1 MKKETPF
8 TLADAK
14 RGLSSMFR
22 HTAGY
27 RKELSWAFALV
38 LLSGI
43 IAGFQPFIFGK
54 VVDTM
59 TSSGGTQGEALFM
72 IAVFGVSLFLVHAI
86 SNVQGRISSV
96 TEEQMRLSYMHRV
109 AKRLLRLPLSFHKT
123 YRSGEVSDKVMRGA
137 QAIPLFWSEYVFNI
151 LPELIYVAL
160 ALVIAFTL
168 APQIGWLLVISGIL
182 FSLVSA
188 SFVQP
193 FARIQRSMQDAYSK
207 ARGIA
212 NDVLFNVKMVKDAAF
227 EDQEDSRL
235 EKAWFEGPFPIWKSL
250 TVKSRNL
257 AIAQN
262 AISITARVAAILLAY
277 KAFAAGAITI
287 GSFTA
292 IASYVSGFFSPL
304 QALFRRWRSIQNGLI
319 SIEDSD
325 KLLAKETEKYIGTKT
340 DSVRGRIE
348 FKDVSF
354 GHEGN
359 PAILDSISFVAEP
372 GEVVALVG
380 ESGVGKSSLMELVSA
395 YQFPQ
400 KGSIEIDGIPSTE
413 IDLTFLRSSIAV
425 VSQEITLFN
434 ESVFDN
440 IQYGVEGA
448 TKERVEWAARMAKC
462 DFIERLPKKWDQHV
476 GERGMKLSVGQKQ
489 RIAIA
494 RAFLRD
500 PKILVLDEP
509 TSALDASSEQHILQ
523 SLDGIMKGRTTLII
537 AHRLSTVRT
546 ANKILV
552 FKDGRLVETGSYK
565 ELSEGKGEFRR
576 LLDLQTLN
584 E

>member
-14 RGLSSMFR
+14 RGLRSMFR

-27 RKELSWAFALV
+27 RKELSWAFVLV

-43 IAGFQPFIFGK
+43 ISGFQPLIFGK
-54 VVDTM
+54 VVDTI
-59 TSSGGTQGEALFM
+59 TNPEGTQGGALLM
-72 IAVFGVSLFLVHAI
+72 IAIFGVSLFLVHAI

-96 TEEQMRLSYMHRV
+96 TEEQMRLSYMHKI

-123 YRSGEVSDKVMRGA
+123 YRSGEVSDKVQRGA

-151 LPELIYVAL
+151 LPELVYVAL
-160 ALVIAFTL
+160 ALVIAFSL
-168 APQIGWLLVISGIL
+168 APQVGWLLIVSGIIY
-182 FSLVSA
+182 SIVSA

-193 FARIQRSMQDAYSK
+193 FARIQRAMHDAYSK

-250 TVKSRNL
+250 TIKSRNL

-262 AISITARVAAILLAY
+262 VISIMAKIGAILLSY
-277 KAFAAGAITI
+277 KAFTAGMITI

-325 KLLAKETEKYIGTKT
+325 KLLSEKTEKYEGTRTEGIK
-340 DSVRGRIE
+340 GRVE

-354 GHEGN
+354 GHDGGK
-359 PAILDSISFVAEP
+359 AILDSISFVAEP

-400 KGSIEIDGIPSTE
+400 KGSIEIDGVPSTE

-440 IQYGVEGA
+440 IRYGVEGA
-448 TKERVEWAARMAKC
+448 TKERVEWAAKMAKC
-462 DFIERLPKKWDQHV
+462 DFIERLPKKWEQHV

-546 ANKILV
+546 ADKILV
-552 FKDGRLVETGSYK
+552 FKEGRLVESGSYK
-565 ELSEGKGEFRR
+565 ELSIGRGEFRR